1 MVHFRLFTAGRLGEC
16 FYEWRRFIYLLKR
29 ESGRFQRLV
38 YKFTDLEPTTN
49 TQNRLLLFLD
59 STFIPTLNQTITVFM
74 DSDMIRLY
82 LRYVHEPDHMISLD
96 VPSDILVDDLR
107 PIVHD
112 TEGLECSISQVILF
126 SPDGDHID
134 HDATVNELLSD
145 VYDSQ
150 TSTEMEPLF
159 IKILDPDE
167 MADHGDNMWKMSSRI
182 NKLHIK

>member
-1 MVHFRLFTAGRLGEC
+1 MVLFRFFTARRLGE
-16 FYEWRRFIYLLKR
+16 FFNELRRFIYRLKR
-29 ESGRFQRLV
+29 EFGRFQRLV
-38 YKFTDLEPTTN
+38 YKFSDLEPPPN

-59 STFIPTLNQTITVFM
+59 STFIPSLNQTITVFM